1 MKNLKIEG
9 TQMNKLGLFLNGQ
22 RIGTLDVDHYS
33 AKINYTQAEFEE
45 KFGKSINLSDLICDY
60 YDEFEP
66 VKGDPFGAI
75 EYTGHYKIKFEEE
88 DED

>member
-1 MKNLKIEG
+1 MENLKIEG

-22 RIGTLDVDHYS
+22 KIGTLDADHYS
-33 AKINYTQAEFEE
+33 AKIFYTQEEFDQ
-45 KFGKSINLSDLICDY
+45 KFGKGINLSDLICDY
-60 YDEFEP
+60 YYEFEP

-75 EYTGHYKIKFEEE
+75 EYTEHYNIKFEEE